1 MRPTIPTFQ
10 IMGLVLSL
18 ISAPQ
23 CVASWP
29 IGNSETNVMVS
40 FEFPDGTTNAITLT
54 YNSVL
59 DAFQNRPLPKGVS
72 PTVYKIDFWVYGALQ
87 SLDLPFE
94 TKTVRGQTTVVRV
107 SKTAN
112 GSEGAWI
119 YYVDGIRSPYHI
131 NTQLD
136 AEVKKI
142 RFVFKKRISNPQG
155 GANGRQPAQLRTN
168 RTSAAAAPRRSP

>member
-1 MRPTIPTFQ
+1 
-10 IMGLVLSL
+10 
-18 ISAPQ
+18 
-23 CVASWP
+23 
-29 IGNSETNVMVS
+29 MVS

-59 DAFQNRPLPKGVS
+59 DAFQKRPLPKGVS
-72 PTVYKIDFWVYGALQ
+72 LAVYKIDFWVYGALQ

-94 TKTVRGQTTVVRV
+94 TKTVRGQTAIVRI

-112 GSEGAWI
+112 GSGGEWI
-119 YYVDGIRSPYHI
+119 YYVNGIRSPYHI

-142 RFVFKKRISNPQG
+142 RFVFKKIKKD
-155 GANGRQPAQLRTN
+155 
-168 RTSAAAAPRRSP
+168 